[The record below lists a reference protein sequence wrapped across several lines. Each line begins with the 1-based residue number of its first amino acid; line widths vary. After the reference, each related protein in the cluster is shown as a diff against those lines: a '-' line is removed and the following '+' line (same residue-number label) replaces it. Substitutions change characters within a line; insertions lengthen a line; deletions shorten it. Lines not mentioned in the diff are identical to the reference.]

1 MGLGKRPGSP
11 KQADDPGPKK
21 GYYDPVRNGTL

>member
-1 MGLGKRPGSP
+1 MRAGKEKKPSKP
-11 KQADDPGPKK
+11 DPAPTPNK